1 MEAIA
6 IADRKEEKADSTV
19 GSRLRELRRKRNL
32 TQEDVAKAIP
42 MSQSAYN
49 RYEKDQIH
57 RFSKKTMES
66 LAEILQVS
74 PEYILNGNPN
84 VELNYLPDYLRDFIA
99 DPAAKEYLAKAFLDY
114 MKDKVTKDIIKK

>member
-6 IADRKEEKADSTV
+6 ITNRKEGKADSTV

-42 MSQSAYN
+42 MSQSAYH

-57 RFSKKTMES
+57 RFSKKTMER
-66 LAEILQVS
+66 LAAILQVT
-74 PEYILNGNPN
+74 PEYILHAHPH
-84 VELNYLPDYLRDFIA
+84 VELNHLPDYLRDFIS
-99 DPAAKEYLAKAFLDY
+99 DPGAKEYLAKAFLDY
-114 MKDKVTKDIIKK
+114 MRDKVTKDIKK

>member
-1 MEAIA
+1 M
-6 IADRKEEKADSTV
+6 DRKEAKVDGTV

-57 RFSKKTMES
+57 RFSKETMGR
-66 LAEILQVS
+66 LAEILKVT
-74 PEYILNGNPN
+74 PEYILSANPN
-84 VELNYLPDYLRDFIA
+84 VELNHLPDYFRDFIA
-99 DPAAKEYLAKAFLDY
+99 DPSAKEYLAKAFLDY
-114 MKDKVTKDIIKK
+114 MKDKITKDIQ